1 MFLAAVVSIVVAL
14 ATGAAWIGQPFRAV
28 QLVTLV
34 GLSMT
39 AGVSLMQALMRMRS
53 EPTGARHGPTSGG
66 TARNWHWA
74 LSRQADSD
82 V

>member
-39 AGVSLMQALMRMRS
+39 AGVSLMQAFMRMRK
-53 EPTGARHGPTSGG
+53 
-66 TARNWHWA
+66 
-74 LSRQADSD
+74 
-82 V
+82 

>member
-1 MFLAAVVSIVVAL
+1 MTNSTRSALPMFLAAAISVVAL

-39 AGVSLMQALMRMRS
+39 AGVSLMQAIMRLRK
-53 EPTGARHGPTSGG
+53 
-66 TARNWHWA
+66 
-74 LSRQADSD
+74 
-82 V
+82 